1 MSDPTSDAMTQAMP
15 DAMPDPRDAAPS
27 GAADFS
33 TLRAGLPADLRDSPA
48 LRSYA
53 SFEGMARSL
62 VEAQRMVGKRIA
74 DATPEELGRFYERH
88 GRPENPEGYSLGER
102 QDGAPLSELETA
114 ARQWFHQAGLSRQ
127 QAAALHEQWSA
138 FVGERQADGQT
149 RSAEAQRTAER
160 ELRGEWGGA
169 YGQRL
174 RAAAR
179 AARDFGGE
187 PLIALLEETRLGDDP
202 RVIRAF
208 ARIAERIGEDGLAG
222 GEGGEGRGDFGL
234 SADGARR
241 EIARLMTQP
250 AYFDAD
256 HLDHVRSV
264 ARMKDLFAA
273 AYPNRLSDG
282 HRAAGFDPADE
293 A

>member
-1 MSDPTSDAMTQAMP
+1 MTEQMP
-15 DAMPDPRDAAPS
+15 EPMAESADSAPGAAPM
-27 GAADFS
+27 GVADF
-33 TLRAGLPADLRDSPA
+33 TALRAGLPAELRDNPA
-48 LRSYA
+48 LRNYA

-62 VEAQRMVGKRIA
+62 VEAQRMVGKRVA
-74 DATPEELGRFYERH
+74 DASPEELGRFYDRH
-88 GRPENPEGYSLGER
+88 GRPEKPDGYSFGEPAAS
-102 QDGAPLSELETA
+102 GTSPSELETA
-114 ARQWFHQAGLSRQ
+114 ARQWFHQAGLSQ
-127 QAAALHEQWSA
+127 HQAATLHEQWSA
-138 FVGERQADGQT
+138 FMGERQTDVQT
-149 RSAEAQRTAER
+149 RSAESQHAAER

-187 PLIALLEETRLGDDP
+187 PLLALLEETRLGDDP

-208 ARIAERIGEDGLAG
+208 ARIAQRIGEDGLAG
-222 GEGGEGRGDFGL
+222 GEGGEGRSDFGL
-234 SADGARR
+234 SSEGARR

-256 HLDHVRSV
+256 HLDHDRSV
-264 ARMKDLFAA
+264 ARMKSLFAA
-273 AYPNRLSDG
+273 AYPAGSNDG
-282 HRAAGFDPADE
+282 RRAGDAPDE

>member
-1 MSDPTSDAMTQAMP
+1 MTEQMP
-15 DAMPDPRDAAPS
+15 EPLAESADSAPS
-27 GAADFS
+27 AATDF
-33 TLRAGLPADLRDSPA
+33 TALRAGLPAELRDAPA
-48 LRSYA
+48 LRNYA

-74 DATPEELGRFYERH
+74 DASPDELGRFYDRH
-88 GRPENPEGYSLGER
+88 GRPEKPDGYSFGE
-102 QDGAPLSELETA
+102 APGPDASPSELETA
-114 ARQWFHQAGLSRQ
+114 ARQWFHQAGLSQ
-127 QAAALHEQWSA
+127 HQAAALHEQWSS
-138 FVGERQADGQT
+138 FMGERQADAQN
-149 RSAEAQRTAER
+149 RSAESQQAAER

-187 PLIALLEETRLGDDP
+187 PLLALLEETRLGDDP

-208 ARIAERIGEDGLAG
+208 ARIAARIGEDGLAG

-234 SADGARR
+234 SSEGARR

-256 HLDHVRSV
+256 HLDHDRSV
-264 ARMKDLFAA
+264 ARMKSLFAA
-273 AYPNRLSDG
+273 AYPDR
-282 HRAAGFDPADE
+282 RAGDLPDE

>member
-1 MSDPTSDAMTQAMP
+1 MNDTTSDATGAPIADNSPAMP
-15 DAMPDPRDAAPS
+15 
-27 GAADFS
+27 AADFS
-33 TLRAGLPADLRDSPA
+33 ALRDSLPAELRDSPA
-48 LRSYA
+48 LRPYG

-74 DATPEELGRFYERH
+74 DASPDELGRFYARH
-88 GRPENPEGYSLGER
+88 GRPDKPEGYSFGEAAAA
-102 QDGAPLSELETA
+102 DAPSQLESA
-114 ARQWFHQAGLSRQ
+114 ARQWFHQAGLSQ
-127 QAAALHEQWSA
+127 HQAAALHERWSG
-138 FVGERQADGQT
+138 FIGERAAAAQ
-149 RSAEAQRTAER
+149 SAAAESQQIAER
-160 ELRGEWGGA
+160 ELRGEWGGG
-169 YGQRL
+169 YDKRL

-187 PLIALLEETRLGDDP
+187 PLLALLEETRLGDDP

-222 GEGGEGRGDFGL
+222 GEGAEGRADFGL
-234 SADGARR
+234 SAETARR

-256 HLDHVRSV
+256 HLEHERSV

-273 AYPNRLSDG
+273 AYPPRDG
-282 HRAAGFDPADE
+282 QRGALDTSDE

>member
-1 MSDPTSDAMTQAMP
+1 MTEQTSEAMP
-15 DAMPDPRDAAPS
+15 DTASERGAADAAPS

-33 TLRAGLPADLRDSPA
+33 ALRAGLPVDLRDSPA
-48 LRSYA
+48 LRHYA

-74 DATPEELGRFYERH
+74 DASPEELGRFYDRH
-88 GRPENPEGYSLGER
+88 GRPENPDGYSFGER
-102 QDGAPLSELETA
+102 QDGTAPSELEAA

-138 FVGERQADGQT
+138 FVGERQADGQNRT
-149 RSAEAQRTAER
+149 VEAQRAAER

-187 PLIALLEETRLGDDP
+187 PLLALLEETRLGDDP

-222 GEGGEGRGDFGL
+222 GEGAEGRGDFGL
-234 SADGARR
+234 SAEAARR

-256 HLDHVRSV
+256 HLDHERSV

-273 AYPNRLSDG
+273 AYPDRRVGDS
-282 HRAAGFDPADE
+282 PDE